1 MVNPIVFMARATE
14 PILPV
19 CDVSTST
26 IRIFCSIVFLHL
38 KIIRASY
45 HKTKTDADLAAILCA
60 VFPFFNI
67 Q

>member
-1 MVNPIVFMARATE
+1 M
-14 PILPV
+14 

-38 KIIRASY
+38 KIIHASY

>member
-1 MVNPIVFMARATE
+1 MVFIARATE

-19 CDVSTST
+19 WEVSTST
-26 IRIFCSIVFLHL
+26 IRMFCSIVFLQL
-38 KIIRASY
+38 KIILTSY
-45 HKTKTDADLAAILCA
+45 HKTKTDSDLAAILCA